1 MAAKKQIPSNRLA
14 AALGISD
21 MSMSATTT
29 EGGRSMRKSIV
40 VGLAALLLAGCG
52 GTTGSTDSSEP
63 AGTNADSTAS
73 AEPATDQGD
82 GTTKFGGTYTYED
95 GLSVTVST
103 PKKFKPSEYAFVE
116 DAEAYVAMT
125 VKIVNKTGKPYDPSL
140 FYATMQS
147 GNEEAEQVFDSEND
161 IGGSPDTKVLNGR
174 EVKFKIGYGVKDP
187 KDLVLEVNPESLTYD
202 AAIFTS

>member
-1 MAAKKQIPSNRLA
+1 MIIRKS
-14 AALGISD
+14 AAL
-21 MSMSATTT
+21 
-29 EGGRSMRKSIV
+29 
-40 VGLAALLLAGCG
+40 GLAALLLAGCG

-63 AGTNADSTAS
+63 AGTNADSTTAA
-73 AEPATDQGD
+73 AEPAADQGD

-125 VKIVNKTGKPYDPSL
+125 VKIVNKTGKPYDPSM

-161 IGGSPDTKVLNGR
+161 FNGNPDTKVLNGR

-187 KDLVLEVNPESLTYD
+187 KDLVLEVTPEPITYE
-202 AAIFTS
+202 ATIFTS